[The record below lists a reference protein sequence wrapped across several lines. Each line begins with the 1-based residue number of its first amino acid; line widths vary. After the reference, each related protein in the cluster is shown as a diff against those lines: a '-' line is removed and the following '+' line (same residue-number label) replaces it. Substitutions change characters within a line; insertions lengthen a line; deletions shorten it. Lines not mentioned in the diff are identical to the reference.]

1 MRGVWGLVPSEDIDE
16 YFTGEVGELIG
27 EFGRD
32 DVDADEMDE

>member
-16 YFTGEVGELIG
+16 YFTGEVGEF
-27 EFGRD
+27 EFD